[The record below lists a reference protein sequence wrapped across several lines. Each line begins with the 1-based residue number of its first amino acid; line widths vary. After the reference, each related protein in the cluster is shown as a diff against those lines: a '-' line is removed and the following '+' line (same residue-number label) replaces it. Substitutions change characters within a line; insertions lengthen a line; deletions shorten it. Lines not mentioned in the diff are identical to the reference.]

1 MSISELHSPFLG
13 LKIPSEEKKMSESI
27 DEDQQQQFKPSEK
40 FLQELGALKYSNV
53 NTEPSVTR
61 MSIVRQFDPMTADHQ
76 TPNSN
81 NRPSISIQSVN
92 VSSPA
97 FVQRNSINLNLQNPD
112 PENDN
117 EIESSES
124 NQSATLI
131 HLNTPLRPING
142 DHLTEIT
149 NSSNKSNGCTN
160 LKNSFLEPQNE
171 QIIQMN
177 EEIGNLEL
185 KSENLELLI
194 GQLALIN
201 EEVIE
206 LAMKKINKI
215 QKDLEK
221 KDEAFHSLS
230 DAKNQLEEDINSVEK
245 NYYAIH
251 SRYDNLRSLVK
262 EMDNRE
268 SQNRSKTQEL
278 ISKLKEKEQEC
289 KNWKQQAE
297 EAVERYD
304 INYNLNS
311 LTTKYKLLKLK
322 VRINESRMF
331 PVPRLFL

>member
-1 MSISELHSPFLG
+1 
-13 LKIPSEEKKMSESI
+13 MSESI

-112 PENDN
+112 PGNDN

-221 KDEAFHSLS
+221 KDEA
-230 DAKNQLEEDINSVEK
+230 
-245 NYYAIH
+245 
-251 SRYDNLRSLVK
+251 YDNLRSLVK

-297 EAVERYD
+297 EAVESANQRVQNVSSTETVSLKAQ
-304 INYNLNS
+304 IKVLEMRVNS
-311 LTTKYKLLKLK
+311 LQSQIEQKN
-322 VRINESRMF
+322 RENEELSNI
-331 PVPRLFL
+331 VNELIATNKAT